1 MQRFEGLTGRK
12 VRVLLGALCLVFL
25 LVECGASSDEATP
38 QTAKDMG
45 AAGVDL
51 ANASRQYTMKCSV
64 CHGEDGAPVLASAP
78 DLRTSSLSVE
88 ERVAIIAYGKGT
100 MPPHRGMLDMPTIRG
115 IAVYIE
121 KFRN

>member
-1 MQRFEGLTGRK
+1 MRHFEGLTGPK
-12 VRVLLGALCLVFL
+12 GRVFLGALCLVFL
-25 LVECGASSDEATP
+25 LIQCGHSSDEATP

-45 AAGVDL
+45 AGEVDL

-78 DLRTSSLSVE
+78 DLRTSTLLVE
-88 ERVAIIAYGKGT
+88 ERVAIITYGKGT

>member
-1 MQRFEGLTGRK
+1 MF
-12 VRVLLGALCLVFL
+12 LGALCLVFL
-25 LVECGASSDEATP
+25 LAQCGSSSDEDTP
-38 QTAKDMG
+38 HPAKDMG
-45 AAGVDL
+45 EMGVDL
-51 ANASRQYTMKCSV
+51 ANASRQYILKCSV

-78 DLRTSSLSVE
+78 DLQTSTLSVE

-100 MPPHRGMLDMPTIRG
+100 MPPHRDMLDMATIRG

>member
-1 MQRFEGLTGRK
+1 MRHVGGLTGPK
-12 VRVLLGALCLVFL
+12 GCVFLGALCLVFL
-25 LVECGASSDEATP
+25 LAQCGSSSDVETSHPANEKGAS
-38 QTAKDMG
+38 
-45 AAGVDL
+45 GVDL

-78 DLRTSSLSVE
+78 DLRTSTLSVE

>member
-1 MQRFEGLTGRK
+1 MRHFKGLTGPK
-12 VRVLLGALCLVFL
+12 ERVFLGALCLVFL
-25 LVECGASSDEATP
+25 LVQCGSSSEEETP
-38 QTAKDMG
+38 HPANEKG
-45 AAGVDL
+45 AAGIDL

-78 DLRTSSLSVE
+78 DLRTSTLSVE

>member
-1 MQRFEGLTGRK
+1 MKHFEGLTGPKRS
-12 VRVLLGALCLVFL
+12 LFLGALCLAFL
-25 LVECGASSDEATP
+25 LAQCGSSHDEEALNP
-38 QTAKDMG
+38 SKDLG
-45 AAGVDL
+45 AAGIDL
-51 ANASRQYTMKCSV
+51 ANAARQYTMKCSV

-78 DLRTSSLSVE
+78 DLRTSTLTVE

-121 KFRN
+121 KFKN

>member
-1 MQRFEGLTGRK
+1 MLGNSTRWVTALGLVMVLVQCGTEGETEGD
-12 VRVLLGALCLVFL
+12 
-25 LVECGASSDEATP
+25 ASTTTAT
-38 QTAKDMG
+38 DMG
-45 AAGVDL
+45 ASGIDL
-51 ANASRQYTMKCSV
+51 ANASRQYILKCSV

-78 DLRTSSLSVE
+78 DLQTSTLSVE

-100 MPPHRGMLDMPTIRG
+100 MPPHRDILDMATIRG

>member
-1 MQRFEGLTGRK
+1 MRHFEGLTGPK
-12 VRVLLGALCLVFL
+12 GRVFLGALCLGFL
-25 LVECGASSDEATP
+25 LIQCGNSSDEATP

-45 AAGVDL
+45 AGEVDL

-78 DLRTSSLSVE
+78 DLRTSTLSVE

>member
-1 MQRFEGLTGRK
+1 MRTPCWI
-12 VRVLLGALCLVFL
+12 VAAVACALCLVQ
-25 LVECGASSDEATP
+25 CGASDESPANPT
-38 QTAKDMG
+38 KDRG

-51 ANASRQYTMKCSV
+51 ANASRQYTLKCSV

-78 DLRTSSLSVE
+78 DLRISTLTVE

>member
-1 MQRFEGLTGRK
+1 ME
-12 VRVLLGALCLVFL
+12 
-25 LVECGASSDEATP
+25 
-38 QTAKDMG
+38 
-45 AAGVDL
+45 AAGIDL
-51 ANASRQYTMKCSV
+51 ANASRQYTLKCSV

-78 DLRTSSLSVE
+78 DLRTSTLTVE

>member
-1 MQRFEGLTGRK
+1 MF
-12 VRVLLGALCLVFL
+12 LGALCLVFL
-25 LVECGASSDEATP
+25 LAQCGSSSDVETSHPANE
-38 QTAKDMG
+38 KG

-51 ANASRQYTMKCSV
+51 ANASRQYIMKCSV

-78 DLRTSSLSVE
+78 DLRTSTLSVE

-115 IAVYIE
+115 IAVYIA

>member
-1 MQRFEGLTGRK
+1 MRHSQGLTGPK
-12 VRVLLGALCLVFL
+12 GRVLLGALCLAFL
-25 LVECGASSDEATP
+25 LAQCGSSSDEETVP
-38 QTAKDMG
+38 PTKDMG

-51 ANASRQYTMKCSV
+51 ANASRQYTLKCSV

-78 DLRTSSLSVE
+78 DLRTSRLTVE